1 MLKLTVN
8 NRLKLEADAST
19 SMLDGK
25 PFIFDLAEVK
35 KGVFHILMDN
45 KSFLAE
51 VLEANT
57 AEKRFVIRV
66 NGNRYE
72 VEARDRFDALL
83 HQLGMD
89 KVGSAHAGDL
99 KAPMPG
105 LVLEVKVKE
114 GDTINKGDAVLVL
127 EAMKMENILKAV
139 GNAVV
144 KKVLVKK
151 GDKVEKGQVMV
162 EMSL

>member
-8 NRLKLEADAST
+8 NHMKMEADPAT
-19 SMLDGK
+19 SMLDGQ
-25 PFIFDLAEVK
+25 PFTMDFAEVK
-35 KGVFHILMDN
+35 KGVFHILMNN

-51 VLEANT
+51 VLEANK
-57 AEKRFVIRV
+57 AEKKFVIRV

-72 VEARDRFDALL
+72 VEARDRFDDLL

-89 KVGSAHAGDL
+89 TVGKAGAGDL

-114 GDTINKGDAVLVL
+114 GDAINKGDAAVVL
-127 EAMKMENILKAV
+127 EAMKMENILKAS
-139 GNAVV
+139 GNGVV
-144 KKVLVKK
+144 KKILVKK

-162 EMSL
+162 EMSV